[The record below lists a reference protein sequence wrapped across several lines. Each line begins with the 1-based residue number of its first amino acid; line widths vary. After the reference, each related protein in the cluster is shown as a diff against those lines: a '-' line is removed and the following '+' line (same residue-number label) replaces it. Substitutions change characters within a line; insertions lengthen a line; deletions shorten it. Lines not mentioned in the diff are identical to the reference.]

1 MDLHTLLFGVYPYIA
16 LSVFL
21 LGSLIRFD
29 REQYTWKAD
38 SSQLLDRKQLRLGS
52 NLFHIGILALFAGH
66 FVGLLT
72 PRSVFL
78 ALGVSDVAHQYI
90 AIIAG
95 AAFGVVCMI
104 GGVLLWRRR
113 MFNPRIR
120 ATSRFMDIFILD
132 WLLVTL
138 GVGLSTIPASISHAV
153 HGNVQTMIALAEW
166 AQSVLTLQP
175 KPLLLQAVPLIFK
188 IHLFLG
194 LSVFFLFPFTRL
206 IHVWSVPLSYLARP
220 YQIVRTKY
228 VRYR

>member
-1 MDLHTLLFGVYPYIA
+1 
-16 LSVFL
+16 
-21 LGSLIRFD
+21 
-29 REQYTWKAD
+29 
-38 SSQLLDRKQLRLGS
+38 
-52 NLFHIGILALFAGH
+52 LALFAGH

-72 PRSVFL
+72 PHSVFL
-78 ALGVSDVAHQYI
+78 ALGVSDMAHQYI

-138 GVGLSTIPASISHAV
+138 GVGLSTIPVSISHAL
-153 HGNVQTMIALAEW
+153 HGDVQTMILLAEW

-175 KPLLLQAVPLIFK
+175 RPLLLQTVPLIFK

>member
-72 PRSVFL
+72 PHSVFL
-78 ALGVSDVAHQYI
+78 ALGVSDMAHQYI

-113 MFNPRIR
+113 MFSPRIR

-138 GVGLSTIPASISHAV
+138 GVGLSTIPVSISHAL

-175 KPLLLQAVPLIFK
+175 KPLLLPAVPLIFK

>member
-52 NLFHIGILALFAGH
+52 NLFHIGILALFVGH

-72 PRSVFL
+72 PRGALL
-78 ALGVSDVAHQYI
+78 ALGVSDMAHQYI

-138 GVGLSTIPASISHAV
+138 GIGLSTIPVSMSHAL

>member
-1 MDLHTLLFGVYPYIA
+1 MYLQQFLFGVYPYIA
-16 LSVFL
+16 LSVFF

-38 SSQLLDRKQLRLGS
+38 SSQLLERKQLRLGS

-66 FVGLLT
+66 LVGLLT
-72 PRSVFL
+72 PQRLFL
-78 ALGVSDVAHQYI
+78 ASGVSDMAHQYA

-95 AAFGVVCMI
+95 AAFGIVCMM
-104 GGVLLWRRR
+104 GGVILWRRR
-113 MFNPRIR
+113 MFNPRVR

-138 GVGLSTIPASISHAV
+138 ALGLSTIPVSITHV
-153 HGNVQTMIALAEW
+153 LHGNVQTMIALAEW
-166 AQSVLTLQP
+166 AQSVMTLQP

-188 IHLFLG
+188 IHLFFG

-206 IHVWSVPLSYLARP
+206 IHVWSVPLSYLVRP